1 MSVAKLVE
9 VTIANAQ
16 YTIKTDA
23 DEAYIQSVARFV
35 NGKIEEIQSKTKSVS
50 TMNVVILA
58 ALNTADELFQ
68 ERDRNRKKTEDIEG
82 QSSSLI
88 AMIEREMQ
96 ES

>member
-58 ALNTADELFQ
+58 ALNTADEPFQ